1 MVPTS
6 MFTTSRSLLWSTDA
20 GQDDKMESGKH
31 KPMLLRPSGKDYLWG
46 GRRLNDEFEKN
57 IDMDPLAETW
67 ECSTHPDGA
76 SYVVDGEFSGLE
88 LSEVLKLHPEYLGER
103 HKGEDSLPIL
113 IKFIDAKKDLS
124 VQVHPT
130 DEYAKEHEN
139 GQLGKTEM
147 WYVLDAG
154 KDASLIYGLNQN
166 GTKDEIRSAIA
177 DGTVTRYLQKVPIH
191 KNDVF
196 FIKPGTIHAIGA
208 GALVAEIQE
217 SSNLTYRL
225 YDYDRVDKN
234 GKKRDLHIE
243 KALEVADLHSS
254 AEPKQPLRV
263 LKYRQGVASEL
274 LTRCKYFEVYRM
286 LLNTERRQKVHYRAD
301 EMAFRVLLC
310 VDGCGTVS
318 FDGGEITFYKGDCI
332 FVPADSTVLTIHGQ
346 AQFLDVRG

>member
-1 MVPTS
+1 
-6 MFTTSRSLLWSTDA
+6 
-20 GQDDKMESGKH
+20 
-31 KPMLLRPSGKDYLWG
+31 MLR
-46 GRRLNDEFEKN
+46 N
-57 IDMDPLAETW
+57 
-67 ECSTHPDGA
+67 
-76 SYVVDGEFSGLE
+76 GEFSGLE

-166 GTKDEIRSAIA
+166 STKDEIREAIYN
-177 DGTVTRYLQKVPIH
+177 GTVTKYLQKVPIH

-196 FIKPGTIHAIGA
+196 FIKPERFMPSAPVHWLLRFRKAPILPT
-208 GALVAEIQE
+208 
-217 SSNLTYRL
+217 RL

-234 GKKRDLHIE
+234 GKKRELHIE

-301 EMAFRVLLC
+301 EMAFRYC
-310 VDGCGTVS
+310 S
-318 FDGGEITFYKGDCI
+318 
-332 FVPADSTVLTIHGQ
+332 A
-346 AQFLDVRG
+346 